1 MAKNREVHVANY
13 NVALSCVF
21 AIREIKFDV
30 TWSYVKRQTAKMTSE
45 FLFFSSHPSLNHVKI
60 ENCLLLFATVVYLLE
75 PEPEVNSSN
84 VTYDILWDVRVG
96 NSMWS
101 KRWTRG
107 LKLVVVIVDTV

>member
-45 FLFFSSHPSLNHVKI
+45 FLFFSSNPSLNHIKI
-60 ENCLLLFATVVYLLE
+60 ENCLLLFATNTNIFTLLFKDLK
-75 PEPEVNSSN
+75 
-84 VTYDILWDVRVG
+84 TDVRPRNV
-96 NSMWS
+96 
-101 KRWTRG
+101 
-107 LKLVVVIVDTV
+107 KLNLSICSLITAVNKSFSR